1 MLICMFLLF
10 FFFCL
15 MIRRPPRSTRTDTL
29 FPYTTL
35 FRSRAGRC
43 CAAASAE
50 VLRPPRP
57 VGPSLMFLP
66 CNDYSQRAFHDLIPR
81 FEYGKDDQQRRL
93 GSNGNRGPARALDE
107 RSRPVCAVE
116 PARSHQPPACA
127 AAARQLGSATCRERG
142 CQYV

>member
-1 MLICMFLLF
+1 
-10 FFFCL
+10 
-15 MIRRPPRSTRTDTL
+15 
-29 FPYTTL
+29 
-35 FRSRAGRC
+35 
-43 CAAASAE
+43 
-50 VLRPPRP
+50 
-57 VGPSLMFLP
+57 MFLP

-127 AAARQLGSATCRERG
+127 AADRLSSRTEEHTSELQSLMTPSYAVLCLNKNKSTK
-142 CQYV
+142 